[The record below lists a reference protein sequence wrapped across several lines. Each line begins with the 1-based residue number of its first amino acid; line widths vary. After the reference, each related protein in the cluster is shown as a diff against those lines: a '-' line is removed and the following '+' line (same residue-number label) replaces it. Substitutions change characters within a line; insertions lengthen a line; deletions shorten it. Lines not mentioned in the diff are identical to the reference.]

1 MAYRRSRWSVW
12 QREVRMRPDGKPVLS
27 RSPRSS
33 SWMMARASR
42 GYPRHRPASHFASA
56 PDGDLQMLQWT
67 AAGAGARFAAIV
79 HHTDGEREWVGD
91 KP

>member
-1 MAYRRSRWSVW
+1 
-12 QREVRMRPDGKPVLS
+12 
-27 RSPRSS
+27 
-33 SWMMARASR
+33 
-42 GYPRHRPASHFASA
+42 
-56 PDGDLQMLQWT
+56 MLQWT